1 MNNMFTMRSNRF
13 GKTFGQL
20 TGFGIF
26 GLIGFG
32 VNLCAT
38 TFLHEVFF
46 VSVKIAY
53 AAGLIAAIL
62 TNFYF
67 CRNLVFQSDGN
78 PRHQLI
84 VFVFS
89 SFLFRGL
96 EYGAFLLQEITIGLP
111 YIVAII
117 IIHATSFFIKFFY
130 YKLLVFTRGR

>member
-1 MNNMFTMRSNRF
+1 MFPTSSDGF
-13 GKTFGQL
+13 GKPFGPL

-32 VNLCAT
+32 VNLFTT

-46 VSVKIAY
+46 VSVRIAY
-53 AAGLIAAIL
+53 AAGLIVAIL

-96 EYGAFLLQEITIGLP
+96 EYGAFLLQEITIELH
-111 YIVAII
+111 YMVAII

-130 YKLLVFTRGR
+130 YKLLVFTRER